1 MKALDIPIVPWG
13 PGSQPADEDGA
24 PACMNMPGEMAV
36 YAAPSLPQAQEVA
49 HLTGAKAALARVREA
64 LAACGENAGASV
76 VDVSH
81 LSPEEQGLVNQ
92 VLGEGEVSIKL
103 GGSSAVR
110 IQESVLTGVWRVR
123 RYGADGLCVQDT
135 IEVCDIPAAVAASA
149 EAAAKDAL
157 QWPHAPPIGAINS
170 PAVLI
175 EVQERARHYRE
186 TGDSHVINLTLLPL
200 SPEDEV
206 FLERMLG
213 QGQAD
218 ILSRGYGSCRISAT
232 ALKNAWWV
240 RYYNSQ
246 DVMIL
251 NTIGIGGIPEVACA
265 APQDM
270 EDSAL
275 RLGEILQW
283 LDGGDACSA

>member
-1 MKALDIPIVPWG
+1 MKAIDIPIVPWG
-13 PGSQPADEDGA
+13 PGSQPTDEDGA
-24 PACMNMPGEMAV
+24 LAYMSMPEAMAV
-36 YAAPSLPQAQEVA
+36 YAAPSLPEAQEVA
-49 HLTGAKAALARVREA
+49 HLTGAKAALARVRDA
-64 LAACGENAGASV
+64 LAAHGGNAGAAG

-81 LSPEEQGLVNQ
+81 LSPEEQMLVNQ

-103 GGSSAVR
+103 GGLSSVR

-123 RYGADGLCVQDT
+123 RFNADGRCEQDT
-135 IEVCDIPAAVAASA
+135 IEVCDIPAIVAASV
-149 EAAAKDAL
+149 EAVATDTL
-157 QWPHAPPIGAINS
+157 QWPDAPPAGAINS
-170 PAVLI
+170 PSVLV
-175 EVQERARHYRE
+175 EVQERAQRYHE
-186 TGDSHVINLTLLPL
+186 AGEMHVINLTLLPL

-206 FLERMLG
+206 FLEQTLG
-213 QGQAD
+213 HGHAD

-251 NTIGIGGIPEVACA
+251 NTIEIGGVPEVACA
-265 APQDM
+265 ASQDM
-270 EDSAL
+270 EDSAV

-283 LDGGDACSA
+283 IAGDDECSC

>member
-1 MKALDIPIVPWG
+1 MKALDIPIVPWR

-24 PACMNMPGEMAV
+24 LAYMNMPEAMAV
-36 YAAPSLPQAQEVA
+36 YAAPILPEAEEVA
-49 HLTGAKAALARVREA
+49 HLTAAKAALARVREA
-64 LAACGENAGASV
+64 LAAYGENEGASG

-103 GGSSAVR
+103 GGSSSVR

-123 RYGADGLCVQDT
+123 RFGAGGLCEQDT
-135 IEVCDIPAAVAASA
+135 IEVCDIPAIVAASV
-149 EAAAKDAL
+149 EALATDAL
-157 QWPHAPPIGAINS
+157 QWPDVPPAGAINS
-170 PAVLI
+170 PSVLV
-175 EVQERARHYRE
+175 EVQERAQRYRE
-186 TGDSHVINLTLLPL
+186 AGEMHVINLTLLPL

-206 FLERMLG
+206 FLEQMLG
-213 QGQAD
+213 QGHAD

-251 NTIGIGGIPEVACA
+251 NTIEIGGVPEVACA

-283 LDGGDACSA
+283 IAGEDACSA